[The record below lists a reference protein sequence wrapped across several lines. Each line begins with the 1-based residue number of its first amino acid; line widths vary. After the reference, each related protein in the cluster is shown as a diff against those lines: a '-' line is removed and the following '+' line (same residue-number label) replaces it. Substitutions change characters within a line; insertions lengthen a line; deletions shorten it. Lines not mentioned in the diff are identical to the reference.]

1 MCQTN
6 KTPFLNDLHLF
17 NLENRTWYQ
26 VKYTDPSEQLSYLGN
41 HSLAVLSDGDNY
53 ERIVVFGGIYN
64 IPHEDVADVKSYLSN
79 ATHIMQMYKNQQG
92 SKEHQQMLQFQSNKQ
107 ENKKFL
113 NKKESSNIKGP
124 NKFI

>member
-1 MCQTN
+1 M
-6 KTPFLNDLHLF
+6 NDIHLF

-41 HSLAVLSDGDNY
+41 HCLAVMSDGDNY

-64 IPHEDVADVKSYLSN
+64 LPSEKVADVKSVLSN
-79 ATHIMQMYKNQQG
+79 TTLVMQTYKSQQG
-92 SKEHQQMLQFQSNKQ
+92 SREQQQVLQFQSNKS

-113 NKKESSNIKGP
+113 NNKEPNQKGS
-124 NKFI
+124 FR